1 MNAFLS
7 LGRWLFMLPFA
18 IFGLFHFMGADGM
31 AGMVP
36 SYLPG
41 GVLWV
46 YLTGAA
52 LVAATVSMAIGK
64 YDKLAATLLAVFL
77 LILVLLIHL
86 PGAMAGDQSA
96 MSMML
101 KDIIMAGAAMM
112 YATDRA
118 QDKS

>member
-1 MNAFLS
+1 
-7 LGRWLFMLPFA
+7 
-18 IFGLFHFMGADGM
+18 
-31 AGMVP
+31 
-36 SYLPG
+36 
-41 GVLWV
+41 
-46 YLTGAA
+46 
-52 LVAATVSMAIGK
+52 
-64 YDKLAATLLAVFL
+64 VFL

>member
-1 MNAFLS
+1 MNGFLS

-18 IFGLFHFMGADGM
+18 IFGLFHFMNANGM

-77 LILVLLIHL
+77 LILVVLIHL
-86 PGAMAGDQSA
+86 PGAMAGDSTS